1 MPFIQDN
8 GTGRGASMTRSTHA
22 VLAQRR
28 ILVVEDEYFTAHD
41 IAHALGRLGAE
52 VVGPAPSCED
62 ALALVTAEHLDAA
75 VLDINVRGQTVLPVA
90 EILAARGVPFVFA
103 TGYDRG
109 AVPVAFR
116 SVPHWEKP
124 FNPDHLARA
133 LPEVLP
139 RRTR

>member
-1 MPFIQDN
+1 
-8 GTGRGASMTRSTHA
+8 MTRSTHA
-22 VLAQRR
+22 VLAQHQ
-28 ILVVEDEYFTAHD
+28 ILVVEDEYFIAHD

-52 VVGPAPSCED
+52 VIGPAPSCED

-75 VLDINVRGQTVLPVA
+75 VLDINVRGQSVLPVA

-139 RRTR
+139 RRRR